1 MDVDSKLQTA
11 GKGNLSLSWADKEQ
25 NMKALTSLLAC
36 PRCKK
41 SLKTV
46 GEDMACPTCAVSF
59 RILRGIPRFVPH
71 ENYADSFGLQ
81 WNRFAKT
88 QIDSA
93 LGSNRSRDRFLYE
106 TLWDESRLKGK
117 LVLDAGCGSGR
128 FSEIAL
134 DLGARLIAI
143 DYSSAV
149 DAASANLSSDSLLI
163 AQGDLADLPLPGE
176 SLDFFYCIGVLQHT
190 KSPEKIVAELLRCLK
205 PGGEMTLTF
214 YENSSWHVRLYS
226 KYIVRPFTKR
236 IPNKLLLSLI
246 DHSSWIWFPITS
258 FLFRLPRPIPR
269 ILRFIIPIA
278 NYVEFSYSN
287 TRDARAEAILDTFD
301 MLSPTYDK
309 PIKKSEILKWVY
321 DSGIQV
327 QRLKAKSNPGT
338 MRFQRV

>member
-1 MDVDSKLQTA
+1 MNALIP
-11 GKGNLSLSWADKEQ
+11 SLV
-25 NMKALTSLLAC
+25 C
-36 PRCKK
+36 PSCKK
-41 SLKTV
+41 ILNGVKEELICSK
-46 GEDMACPTCAVSF
+46 CAF
-59 RILRGIPRFVPH
+59 HFPIIGGIPRFVPR

-93 LGSNRSRDRFLYE
+93 LGSDRSRDRFLHE
-106 TLWDESRLKGK
+106 TLWDESQLKGK

-134 DLGARLIAI
+134 KLGARLIAI

-149 DAASANLSSDSLLI
+149 DAASQNLSSDNLLI
-163 AQGDLADLPLPGE
+163 AQGDLADLPLPSD
-176 SLDFFYCIGVLQHT
+176 SLDFVYCIGVLQHT
-190 KSPEKIVAELLRCLK
+190 KWPEKIVAELLRCLK
-205 PGGEMTLTF
+205 PGGEITLTF

-278 NYVEFSYSN
+278 NYVEFSYPN
-287 TRDARAEAILDTFD
+287 TGDARAEAILDTFD
-301 MLSPTYDK
+301 MLSPAYDK
-309 PIKKSEILKWVY
+309 PIKKSEILKWVSS
-321 DSGIQV
+321 SGIQV
-327 QRLKAKSNPGT
+327 QRLEAKSNPGT
-338 MRFQRV
+338 MRFQRVL

>member
-1 MDVDSKLQTA
+1 M
-11 GKGNLSLSWADKEQ
+11 N
-25 NMKALTSLLAC
+25 ALIPSLAC
-36 PRCKK
+36 PSCKE
-41 SLKTV
+41 SLNGVK
-46 GEDMACPTCAVSF
+46 EELICSKCALHF
-59 RILRGIPRFVPH
+59 PIIGGIPRFVPR

-93 LGSNRSRDRFLYE
+93 LGSNRSRDRFLHE
-106 TLWDESRLKGK
+106 TLWDESQLKGK

-134 DLGARLIAI
+134 NLGARLIAI

-149 DAASANLSSDSLLI
+149 DAASQNLSSDSLLI
-163 AQGDLADLPLPGE
+163 AQGDLADLPLPNE
-176 SLDFFYCIGVLQHT
+176 SLDFVYCIGVLQHT
-190 KSPEKIVAELLRCLK
+190 KWPEKIVAELLRCLK
-205 PGGEMTLTF
+205 PGGEITLTF

-236 IPNKLLLSLI
+236 IPNKLLLSFI
-246 DHSSWIWFPITS
+246 NHSSWIWFPVTS
-258 FLFRLPRPIPR
+258 ILFRLPRPIPR

-301 MLSPTYDK
+301 MLSPAYDK
-309 PIKKSEILKWVY
+309 PIKKSEILKWVSN
-321 DSGIQV
+321 SGIQV
-327 QRLKAKSNPGT
+327 QRLEAKSNPGT
-338 MRFQRV
+338 MRFQKVL

>member
-1 MDVDSKLQTA
+1 MNV
-11 GKGNLSLSWADKEQ
+11 
-25 NMKALTSLLAC
+25 LAC
-36 PRCKK
+36 PGCKM
-41 SLKTV
+41 LLQIEV
-46 GEDMACPTCAVSF
+46 DSF
-59 RILRGIPRFVPH
+59 SCLVCNLHHPVVKGIPRFVPH
-71 ENYADSFGLQ
+71 ENYAGSFGLQ

-134 DLGARLIAI
+134 NLGARLIAI

-149 DAASANLSSDSLLI
+149 DAASQNLSSDSLLI

-176 SLDFFYCIGVLQHT
+176 SLDFVYCIGVLQHT

-205 PGGEMTLTF
+205 PGGEITLTF

-269 ILRFIIPIA
+269 ILRFIIPVA
-278 NYVEFSYSN
+278 NYVEFSYPS
-287 TRDARAEAILDTFD
+287 TGDARAEAILDTFD
-301 MLSPTYDK
+301 MLSPAYDK
-309 PIKKSEILKWVY
+309 PIKKSEILKWVSN
-321 DSGIQV
+321 SGIQM
-327 QRLKAKSNPGT
+327 QRLEAKSNPGT